1 MRAVLVPFARRR
13 PEPVIG
19 LINVVFLMLVFFL
32 IAGSITVPRDAEVQL
47 VRFDEA
53 GAPPPP
59 DVLALTAAG
68 TLRAGGADTTVA
80 AFLAAHPQ
88 AAPVRLMP
96 DRDAPAARLI
106 EVARALRA
114 GGAVQVLVVTE
125 RGLP

>member
-1 MRAVLVPFARRR
+1 MRGVHLPFTRRR

-32 IAGSITVPRDAEVQL
+32 IAGSVAPPLEREIRL
-47 VRFDEA
+47 VRLDEA

-59 DVLALTAAG
+59 DVLALTAGGA
-68 TLRAGGADTTVA
+68 LRAGGAETTVE
-80 AFLAAHPQ
+80 AFLAARPE
-88 AAPVRLMP
+88 ASAVRLMP
-96 DRDAPAARLI
+96 DRDAPAARMV

-114 GGAVQVLVVTE
+114 GGAARVIVVTE

>member
-1 MRAVLVPFARRR
+1 MHRVVNPFARRR

-32 IAGSITVPRDAEVQL
+32 IAGSVAPPLDREIRL
-47 VRFDEA
+47 VRLDEA

-59 DVLALTAAG
+59 DVLALTADG
-68 TLRAGGADTTVA
+68 RLRAGGAETTVA
-80 AFLAAHPQ
+80 DFLAGLPEAP
-88 AAPVRLMP
+88 PVRLMP
-96 DRDAPAARLI
+96 DREAPAARLV

-114 GGAVQVLVVTE
+114 GGASRVIVVTE